1 MKIKP
6 TLNRVAVR
14 PDEVQTISSGGIH
27 LPDSPEKVATQGVI
41 VAVGPGS
48 YNMDGSV
55 RDMGLKVGDK
65 VIFFDN
71 YETSTGIDGVVI
83 CDEEDIRAVVE

>member
-6 TLNRVAVR
+6 TLNRVAIKREDKETV
-14 PDEVQTISSGGIH
+14 TLGGIV
-27 LPDSPEKVATQGVI
+27 LPDQAKKESNFGVI

-48 YNMDGSV
+48 FNMDGSV
-55 RDMGLKVGDK
+55 RDMGLKVGDR
-65 VIFFDN
+65 VLFFDN

-83 CDEEDIRAVVE
+83 ADEEDIRAVVE